1 MILLITVTLC
11 KKDILH
17 KEINEPCNEWV
28 ISLNCKR
35 CKGFSVPL
43 MKFSFFCFPA
53 HLTAPDISNRS
64 INNCSYRPVRASPS
78 VESCRECENEA
89 PPPPPPLF
97 FFYILFLLR
106 ALPLSPIPKRACW
119 DDVCT
124 QWLLIFSALLVL
136 LGLSQLDFCTCI
148 SEAKHMMMWTI
159 YSFLVHSTY
168 KI

>member
-89 PPPPPPLF
+89 PPPPPPF
-97 FFYILFLLR
+97 FFFTFYFFFVLCLCLRYPKEHAEMMSVLSDCSFFLH
-106 ALPLSPIPKRACW
+106 CW
-119 DDVCT
+119 C
-124 QWLLIFSALLVL
+124 F
-136 LGLSQLDFCTCI
+136 
-148 SEAKHMMMWTI
+148 
-159 YSFLVHSTY
+159 
-168 KI
+168 